1 MLEFPPFGAVAEV
14 SGEPDAVRAALAA
27 LPAGIRVLGPSERG
41 TGIAAL
47 TVAAD
52 ADALADA
59 LAVAAPAG
67 RAEGRVRIAVDPP
80 RV

>member
-1 MLEFPPFGAVAEV
+1 M
-14 SGEPDAVRAALAA
+14 
-27 LPAGIRVLGPSERG
+27 IRVLGPSERG
-41 TGIAAL
+41 TGLAAL